1 MTTRILLMFVIA
13 IWSVM
18 ANIAMAQQNET
29 VSEEYDHVT
38 KVNVGED
45 NFLYIAVRGNFKTR
59 HPCTNRSFV
68 RSLYPIS
75 DDRTK
80 AWLQIA
86 TASFLSRSKIH
97 IWTRDCAGK
106 LKIAGDVGSGY
117 PIMIKLQLFQ

>member
-1 MTTRILLMFVIA
+1 MFVIA

-59 HPCTNRSFV
+59 HAVRGIVTLTGASHSLANSAPRSSRQV
-68 RSLYPIS
+68 
-75 DDRTK
+75 
-80 AWLQIA
+80 
-86 TASFLSRSKIH
+86 LS
-97 IWTRDCAGK
+97 
-106 LKIAGDVGSGY
+106 V
-117 PIMIKLQLFQ
+117 